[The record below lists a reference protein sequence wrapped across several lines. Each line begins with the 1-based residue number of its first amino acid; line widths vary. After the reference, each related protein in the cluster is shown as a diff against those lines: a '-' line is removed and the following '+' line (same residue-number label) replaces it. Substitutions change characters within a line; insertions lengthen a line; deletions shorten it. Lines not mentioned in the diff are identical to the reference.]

1 MKMAETW
8 GCVGS
13 CLPPSQVK
21 LLLGC
26 RAPSRVSGLAPA
38 HFRHQHRCGSGGE
51 KYTPGTFGTFYLTF
65 WGVRRRESE
74 KWKRENQHG
83 HCTSG
88 KLQGSHPRHQQ
99 HSSSANP
106 FLDQEQAERRFLL
119 PPAAAFLGGVPEGGA
134 DMLESCCVTEQHFVR
149 APAAMAK
156 LGHSWWEPGN

>member
-1 MKMAETW
+1 MPQPTLDTST
-8 GCVGS
+8 GVG
-13 CLPPSQVK
+13 QEGK
-21 LLLGC
+21 NTLLEHLELSTSPFGELG
-26 RAPSRVSGLAPA
+26 
-38 HFRHQHRCGSGGE
+38 E
-51 KYTPGTFGTFYLTF
+51 
-65 WGVRRRESE
+65 ESE

-88 KLQGSHPRHQQ
+88 KLQGSHPCHQQ